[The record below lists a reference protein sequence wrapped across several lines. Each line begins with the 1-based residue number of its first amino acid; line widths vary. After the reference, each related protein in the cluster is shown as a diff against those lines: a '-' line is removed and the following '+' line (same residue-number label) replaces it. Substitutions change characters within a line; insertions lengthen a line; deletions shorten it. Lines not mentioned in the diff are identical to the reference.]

1 MIYRDRDDN
10 EEEEEEEFFSAIS
23 ESVGKIG

>member
-10 EEEEEEEFFSAIS
+10 EDEEEEEFFSAIS